1 MTERKQCPR
10 CGREIE
16 GDFCSNCDLHF
27 TKHGVYR
34 TPEEKEEIAKQAA
47 EWMKKRREEQM
58 ESLESEV
65 EQQFNTDES
74 TDKPFS
80 KEVFNRTVGEV
91 LAEQDR
97 HISETEQALR
107 AQTPTVTEAKSNA
120 AEDHFNEETQNEED
134 YDSLVESRHQA
145 EELNEI
151 DSSNEEQ
158 IAEANEDL
166 PSEMS
171 EEVAAAEE
179 KMEADD
185 EPLIHNSEPTEDE
198 AVMATAGSL
207 PKDDDAIQPEPV
219 ELPTDEEIQHDEEQ
233 KSEAIPEDYQPA
245 EEIHKPE
252 LADEDRPVAKQK
264 KMNQKHVIWFS
275 IAIIVLALLIGGGF
289 TYYQHR
295 QAQLAAATK
304 EQKAIT
310 AQIDSF
316 YVDHNS
322 EKGFLAKTVTREK
335 TQSIRDRIDQ
345 LAKTKP
351 EQAKTLDKELA
362 TVQSNQELMDKVN
375 DLFVSTKI
383 EKDKVLNPALK
394 ADQKIQLVAVKQPKT
409 AFDRAIND
417 SIKDAHEQ
425 QKQMDEA
432 KAAIAKVYANN
443 TVPESA
449 TKKEYEAA
457 KEAVTKVQ
465 NKALKDNYETQ
476 LKEAKEVIDKRDAE
490 KKAKEK
496 AEKEAAF
503 AKETASERR
512 QAQKITG
519 DTRYE
524 DVTDSSSAWDWAP
537 GVKDKVINTCIQ
549 RGYVTK
555 DGYVLRKAY
564 AINGEGYYNLYGT
577 NNHSSLLSGYKES
590 DLPKYLVTINCKTG
604 WFKGGAAN

>member
-16 GDFCSNCDLHF
+16 GDFCPNCDLHF

-34 TPEEKEEIAKQAA
+34 TTEEKEEIAKQAA

-74 TDKPFS
+74 TDEPFS

-107 AQTPTVTEAKSNA
+107 EQTPAVTEAKSST

-145 EELNEI
+145 EELNET
-151 DSSNEEQ
+151 DSSK
-158 IAEANEDL
+158 
-166 PSEMS
+166 
-171 EEVAAAEE
+171 EE
-179 KMEADD
+179 KTAESMENA
-185 EPLIHNSEPTEDE
+185 TEDE
-198 AVMATAGSL
+198 AAMATAGSL
-207 PKDDDAIQPEPV
+207 PKDDDAIQPAPV

-275 IAIIVLALLIGGGF
+275 AAIIVLALLIGGGF

-432 KAAIAKVYANN
+432 KAAMAKVYANN

-457 KEAVTKVQ
+457 KEAVAKVQ
-465 NKALKDNYETQ
+465 NKALKDTYETQ